1 MKLFTSVLI
10 IATTLSLSWSFTPSN
25 EPDDVVLDE
34 LSAIYKNNFMQF
46 NSEVAT
52 LASLANQPRQAFN
65 PIKLQEQIIK
75 TRLAFKRIE
84 FLFDYHKT
92 AYNYIYVN
100 GPPLP
105 KVDEDF
111 SPTGLT
117 PPNGL
122 QTLDELIF
130 SDEPFAELDHIK
142 KLATEL
148 EKRIKKITASHINI
162 RLTERST
169 MQALRSGMVRVFT
182 LGVTGFDT
190 PGSGNAMQ
198 ESLVSME
205 AMNNA
210 FASFGNDVKPEAK
223 DLFDEVTMLFQKGKK
238 LLSDYAD
245 FDSFDRMVF
254 LKEVINPL
262 YAKIFHF
269 QKANKIPI
277 GGFKY
282 NAQNFESENLFEE
295 DFLNLKF
302 YSNSAFIPLD
312 NPVTIQLGKMLFY
325 DPILSKDLD
334 MSCASC
340 HDPKKAFTD
349 GLPKSKTNNAHT
361 FTKRH
366 APTLIDAGFSTRFF
380 WDLREY
386 NLEQQ
391 IAHVV
396 SDSLEF
402 NFTFREISKRLAQS
416 DTYATLFDE
425 QYGAVTRNPIKRRSI
440 SNAIAAYV
448 NSLTSFDS
456 KFDKYV
462 RNETENYPED
472 AKRGF
477 TVFMG
482 KAACGTCHFA
492 PTFSGLVPPFF
503 MEMES
508 EVLGITM
515 GLDTLN
521 PIMDTDLGRRL
532 NGKKKEDFDHFR
544 NSMKTVTVRNSGLT
558 APYMHN
564 GLFKTLEEVVTFYN
578 LGGGVGMG
586 LNIDNQTLAP
596 DHLNLS
602 VQEQSDLVAFMHT
615 LTDTS
620 GLTNAKVMLPKIT
633 GHPEWDDRGE
643 Y

>member
-1 MKLFTSVLI
+1 MKLFTFIII
-10 IATTLSLSWSFTPSN
+10 IATTLSLSWTFSPSN
-25 EPDDVVLDE
+25 EPADVYLDE
-34 LSAIYKNNFMQF
+34 LSSIYKSNFMQF
-46 NSEVAT
+46 NSEVAS

-65 PIKLQEQIIK
+65 PLKLQEQIKK

-130 SDEPFAELDHIK
+130 SDNPFAELDHIK
-142 KLATEL
+142 TLATDL

-169 MQALRSGMVRVFT
+169 MQALRSGMVRLFT

-190 PGSGNAMQ
+190 PGSVNSIE
-198 ESLVSME
+198 ESRVSME
-205 AMNNA
+205 AMGDA
-210 FASFGNDVKPEAK
+210 FGSFRNKVKPEAQE
-223 DLFDEVTMLFQKGKK
+223 LFEEVTILFQKGQQS
-238 LLSDYAD
+238 LSGESD
-245 FDSFDRMVF
+245 FDTFDRMAF

-269 QKANKIPI
+269 QKANKIAI

-282 NAQNFESENLFEE
+282 NAQNFESENLFDE

-349 GLPKSKTNNAHT
+349 GLPKSITNKAHT

-396 SDSLEF
+396 SDTLEF
-402 NFTFREISKRLAQS
+402 NFSFREISKRLAKS
-416 DTYATLFDE
+416 ETYATLFEE

-456 KFDKYV
+456 EFDKYV
-462 RNETENYPED
+462 RNEREEYPEE

-477 TVFMG
+477 NVFMG

-492 PTFSGLVPPFF
+492 PTFSGLVPPFY

-515 GLDTLN
+515 GFDTLN
-521 PIMDTDLGRRL
+521 PVKDMDLGRRL

-564 GLFKTLEEVVTFYN
+564 GLFKTLEEVVAFYDH
-578 LGGGVGMG
+578 GGGVGMG
-586 LNIDNQTLAP
+586 LDIDNQTLAP
-596 DHLNLS
+596 DRLNLS
-602 VQEQSDLVAFMHT
+602 TQEKSDLVAFMHT

-633 GHPEWDDRGE
+633 GHPEWDGRGD

>member
-1 MKLFTSVLI
+1 MKFFTFLII
-10 IATTLSLSWSFTPSN
+10 IATTLSLSWSFAPPSN
-25 EPDDVVLDE
+25 EPSDVFLDDLTT
-34 LSAIYKNNFMQF
+34 IYKSNFMQF
-46 NSEVAT
+46 NSEVAN

-65 PIKLQEQIIK
+65 PIKLQEQIVK

-105 KVDEDF
+105 KVDENF
-111 SPTGLT
+111 SNTGLT

-130 SDEPFAELDHIK
+130 ADNPFSELEEIRA
-142 KLATEL
+142 LATEL
-148 EKRIKKITASHINI
+148 EKRIKKITTSHINI

-169 MQALRSGMVRVFT
+169 MQALRCGMVRLFT
-182 LGVTGFDT
+182 LGLTGFDT
-190 PGSGNAMQ
+190 PGSGNAIE
-198 ESLVSME
+198 ESRVSLQ
-205 AMNNA
+205 AMSKA
-210 FASFGNDVKPEAK
+210 FASFGTNMKPEAK
-223 DLFDEVTMLFQKGKK
+223 PLFSEVSTLFQKGENIFE
-238 LLSDYAD
+238 SNSD
-245 FDSFDRMVF
+245 FDSFDRMTF
-254 LKEVINPL
+254 LKEIINPL

-269 QKANKIPI
+269 QKANKIDI

-282 NAQNFESENLFEE
+282 NAQNFESENLFDE
-295 DFLNLKF
+295 DFLNLRF

-312 NPVTIQLGKMLFY
+312 NPATIQLGKMLFY
-325 DPILSKDLD
+325 DPILSEDLS

-340 HDPKKAFTD
+340 HDPKKGFAD
-349 GLPKSKTNNAHT
+349 GLPKSKTNKAHT

-396 SDSLEF
+396 TDSLEF
-402 NFTFREISKRLAQS
+402 NFTFRKIAKRLAKS
-416 DTYATLFDE
+416 ETYAKIFQE
-425 QYGAVTRNPIKRRSI
+425 QYGKITKNSIKRRTI

-456 KFDKYV
+456 EFDKYA
-462 RNETENYPED
+462 RNETDDYPEE

-477 TVFMG
+477 NVFMG

-492 PTFSGLVPPFF
+492 PTFSGLVPPFY

-515 GLDTLN
+515 GFDTLN
-521 PIMDTDLGRRL
+521 PVKDMDLGRRL

-544 NSMKTVTVRNSGLT
+544 NSMKTVSVRNSGIT

-564 GLFKTLEEVVTFYN
+564 GLFETLEEVVAFYDH
-578 LGGGVGMG
+578 GGGVGMG
-586 LNIDNQTLAP
+586 LDIDNQTLAP
-596 DHLNLS
+596 DRLNLS
-602 VQEQSDLVAFMHT
+602 TQEKSDLVPFE
-615 LTDTS
+615 S
-620 GLTNAKVMLPKIT
+620 LPKS
-633 GHPEWDDRGE
+633 
-643 Y
+643 